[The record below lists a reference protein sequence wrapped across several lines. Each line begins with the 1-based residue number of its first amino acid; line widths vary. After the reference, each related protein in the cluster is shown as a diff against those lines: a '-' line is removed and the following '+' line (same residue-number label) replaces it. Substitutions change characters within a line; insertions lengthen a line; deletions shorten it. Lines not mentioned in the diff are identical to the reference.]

1 MTEFIN
7 EYQRQHYEACK
18 RAEENSK
25 KQPLSSAEMRSIALA
40 HREMVRA
47 SRMGEPLAG
56 SACELFHS
64 VILV

>member
-25 KQPLSSAEMRSIALA
+25 KHPLTSAEMRSIAHA

-47 SRMGEPLAG
+47 SRMGERL
-56 SACELFHS
+56 
-64 VILV
+64 